1 MTILYFSTPSCQP
14 CKNLFPYIQEISLN
28 KGVPLQKI
36 DATQDP
42 SLVVQYQ
49 VTGVPTVILLGD
61 NGNTLF
67 RHTGIFPKVKL
78 EISIDSAK

>member
-1 MTILYFSTPSCQP
+1 MTLLYFSTPSCQP
-14 CKNLFPYIQEISLN
+14 CKNLFPYVQEVCSSR
-28 KGVPLQKI
+28 GVALQKI

-42 SLVVQYQ
+42 SLVSQYQ
-49 VTGVPTVILLGD
+49 VTGVPTVVLLGD